1 MSTPFEADMARFDQA
16 FRKADAIRTDADG
29 FAWIDASRVPAAML
43 RSYRRLV
50 EYGYVTGL
58 LS

>member
-16 FRKADAIRTDADG
+16 FRKLGAISTDADG

-43 RSYRRLV
+43 RSYRRLA
-50 EYGYVTGL
+50 EYGYATGL
-58 LS
+58 LP